1 MHRHAA
7 SHSTLAIAVV
17 SFAVVVIAADGAA
30 LAADAPL
37 VVRDDF
43 ENGAGRWQPMD
54 AQSWKI
60 VSTPRGNV
68 YSLFQQSAYKPPYR
82 SPVNIALLKDVV
94 VGDFVLEIDLQS
106 TVKDYDHRSM
116 VLVFGYQDPA
126 HFYYVHFG
134 KKTDNHANQ
143 VFIVNGDARTK
154 ISTETTAGTAWDDAW
169 HKVKIDRDVSN
180 GDTEIFFDNMKR
192 PVMEA
197 VDDTFTWGQIGIGAF
212 DDLGN
217 FDNLV
222 LRGKPAKAPAR

>member
-7 SHSTLAIAVV
+7 IRSAHALLV
-17 SFAVVVIAADGAA
+17 FAVMSIAGLSSTA

-43 ENGAGRWQPMD
+43 ENGVGRWQPMD

-60 VSTPRGNV
+60 LSTPRGNV

-82 SPVNIALLKDVV
+82 SPVNIALFKDVV

-217 FDNLV
+217 FDNLT
-222 LRGKPAKAPAR
+222 LRGKPAKAPAQ

>member
-1 MHRHAA
+1 M
-7 SHSTLAIAVV
+7 SIAGL
-17 SFAVVVIAADGAA
+17 SDTA

-54 AQSWKI
+54 PQSWKI
-60 VSTPRGNV
+60 LSTPRGNV
-68 YSLFQQSAYKPPYR
+68 YSLFKNSDYKPPYR

-94 VGDFVLEIDLQS
+94 VGDFVLEVDLQS

-134 KKTDNHANQ
+134 KKTDSHANQ

-154 ISTETTAGTAWDDAW
+154 ISTETTPGTAWDDEW

-217 FDNLV
+217 FDNLT
-222 LRGKPAKAPAR
+222 LRGKPVKASTR